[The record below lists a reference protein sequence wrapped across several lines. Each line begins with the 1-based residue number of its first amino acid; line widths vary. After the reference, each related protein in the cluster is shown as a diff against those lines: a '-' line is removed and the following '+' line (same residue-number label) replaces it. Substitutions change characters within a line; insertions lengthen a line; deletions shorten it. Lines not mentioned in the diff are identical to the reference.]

1 MQALAFYK
9 SAPAHLTKNQ
19 EAGRAELARSL
30 SIQYLHSIYI
40 IFTQYLHSSFYYIY
54 SRTAPT
60 TLPSIPK
67 SNPLYPVMSE
77 GVTFKY
83 EEARGRYSTGQ

>member
-1 MQALAFYK
+1 MVTTCSICPVQVTREIMQALAFYK

-40 IFTQYLHSSFYYIY
+40 IFTQ
-54 SRTAPT
+54 
-60 TLPSIPK
+60 
-67 SNPLYPVMSE
+67 
-77 GVTFKY
+77 
-83 EEARGRYSTGQ
+83 